1 MSEIHGAV
9 GSYAVN
15 ALDLGELDEFEAHL
29 AVCPT
34 CSRELV
40 EFCETAAEL
49 SLLATVAAPPP
60 TLRSSILSAI
70 KEVRPLPPEVP
81 PAPVVAAP
89 GEPTPRRALP
99 GSQPPSDMA
108 PREAGEPVIDE
119 LAVRRQR
126 RRARVLTA
134 AVAAVAAIALA
145 LGGVVYNLVQQRQ
158 ELVVQEQL
166 RAEQERQEA
175 ELLAAAD
182 ARILSTE
189 TTNGGQVSFVVSE
202 DLNRAMVVG
211 AGLPDAGPGNRYQLW
226 TIETAQNSPVPDNQ
240 FDAGPDQETFFS
252 GDVAGQALLAISI
265 EAAGVVPAAPSAV
278 LGPSRSTA
286 RTAACCRAAVRMRCQ
301 WPVTGCAC
309 ARFRPPRQ
317 SRHAGEAA

>member
-15 ALDLGELDEFEAHL
+15 ALDLSELDEFEAHL

-99 GSQPPSDMA
+99 GSQPTDDMT

-145 LGGVVYNLVQQRQ
+145 LGGVVYNLAQQRQ

-175 ELLAAAD
+175 ELLAAPD

-189 TTNGGQVSFVVSE
+189 TENGGQVSFVVSE
-202 DLNRAMVVG
+202 DLNRAMVVA
-211 AGLPDAGPGNRYQLW
+211 AGLPDAGSGNRYQLW
-226 TIETAQNSPVPDNQ
+226 TIEGQNPPVPNNQ

-252 GDVAGQALLAISI
+252 GDIADKAALAISI
-265 EAAGVVPAAPSAV
+265 EEAGVVPAAPSAV
-278 LGPSRSTA
+278 LG
-286 RTAACCRAAVRMRCQ
+286 AV
-301 WPVTGCAC
+301 AI
-309 ARFRPPRQ
+309 
-317 SRHAGEAA
+317 

>member
-15 ALDLGELDEFEAHL
+15 ALDLSELDEFEAHL

-49 SLLATVAAPPP
+49 SLLATFAAPPP

-99 GSQPPSDMA
+99 GSQPTDDMT

-145 LGGVVYNLVQQRQ
+145 LGGVVYNLAQQRQ

-175 ELLAAAD
+175 ELLAAPD

-189 TTNGGQVSFVVSE
+189 TENGGQVSFVVSE
-202 DLNRAMVVG
+202 DLNRAMVVA
-211 AGLPDAGPGNRYQLW
+211 AGLPDAGSGNRYQLW
-226 TIETAQNSPVPDNQ
+226 TIEGQNPPVPNNQ

-252 GDVAGQALLAISI
+252 GDIADKAALAISI
-265 EAAGVVPAAPSAV
+265 EEAGVVPAAPSAV
-278 LGPSRSTA
+278 LG
-286 RTAACCRAAVRMRCQ
+286 AV
-301 WPVTGCAC
+301 AI
-309 ARFRPPRQ
+309 
-317 SRHAGEAA
+317 

>member
-99 GSQPPSDMA
+99 GSQPTDDMT

-145 LGGVVYNLVQQRQ
+145 LGGVVYNLAQQRQ

-166 RAEQERQEA
+166 QAEQDRLET
-175 ELLAAAD
+175 ELLGR
-182 ARILSTE
+182 ARR
-189 TTNGGQVSFVVSE
+189 Q
-202 DLNRAMVVG
+202 DRH
-211 AGLPDAGPGNRYQLW
+211 R
-226 TIETAQNSPVPDNQ
+226 
-240 FDAGPDQETFFS
+240 
-252 GDVAGQALLAISI
+252 GD
-265 EAAGVVPAAPSAV
+265 
-278 LGPSRSTA
+278 R
-286 RTAACCRAAVRMRCQ
+286 
-301 WPVTGCAC
+301 
-309 ARFRPPRQ
+309 
-317 SRHAGEAA
+317 